1 MRGFK
6 KHDLISESAAVT
18 PLSEES
24 WSQIGSRIIKWIHQ
38 PVPHG
43 NEADVHHVPSRDILT
58 KSVANVAIHLWHGMN
73 RFVEFI
79 NSNDEA
85 IGKEIVS
92 ESAEFHLLFS
102 DTLLKG

>member
-1 MRGFK
+1 VTWSRQRLIPI
-6 KHDLISESAAVT
+6 HYRVSNDLILSVT
-18 PLSEES
+18 TELMF
-24 WSQIGSRIIKWIHQ
+24 GS
-38 PVPHG
+38 
-43 NEADVHHVPSRDILT
+43 
-58 KSVANVAIHLWHGMN
+58 ANVAIHLRHGMN

-85 IGKEIVS
+85 IGKEVVS